1 MGLTLCMIVKNE
13 ALNLTACVESVR
25 SIVDDI
31 VIVDTGSSDGT
42 PELARKLGARVYS
55 FKWID
60 DFSVA
65 RNEALEYVETD
76 WILSLDGDE
85 KVSGKDHAAI
95 LELTRD
101 DKVDGYFLSQ
111 RHYLDG
117 AGYDNWKPVTGRYP
131 EMEGRYPAYT
141 ENFAMRL
148 FRRRPD
154 IVYEGRV
161 HENVAPADPANRWV
175 VVKTQ
180 IVIHHFGKV
189 GDRALLEGKK
199 RAYLELCKLKAGERP
214 EDPKAWFELGI
225 QLHELGDFEGCL
237 SPFEKSLELNPADS
251 NPAYYIGNANYK
263 LERYLKAREYLEK
276 ALKLDPK
283 NADALVNLAGVER
296 REGDVEKALDLFGR
310 AIAVQKNMFAAWYN
324 KAALLLS
331 EGRNEEAEPCFDE
344 ALRLV
349 PGYTYALFGQWQN
362 EVALGKFRQACD
374 MMLEWLKKKPELGHM
389 VVTAVQNHL
398 NRRDYQSAV
407 ESLRPIAG
415 LIASSDGYAALGAG
429 LLGLGETGTAERH
442 LERAIAMDK
451 KNNSARVNLA
461 QLKELKQGGKKAAI
475 ALYRDALLYD
485 PDNELCRKRLS
496 YLQSV

>member
-25 SIVDDI
+25 PIVDDI

-42 PELARKLGARVYS
+42 PELAERLGARVYS

-60 DFSVA
+60 DFSAA
-65 RNEALEYVETD
+65 RNEALGYVKTE
-76 WILSLDGDE
+76 WVLILDGDE
-85 KVSGKDHAAI
+85 MIAEKDHAAI
-95 LELTRD
+95 VEFTRE
-101 DKVDGYFLSQ
+101 DKVDGYLLSQ

-131 EMEGRYPAYT
+131 EMEGRFPAYT

-154 IVYEGRV
+154 IVYQGRV
-161 HENVAPADPANRWV
+161 HESVSPAGPANRWV
-175 VVKTQ
+175 IVKTQ

-214 EDPKAWFELGI
+214 ADSKAWFELGI
-225 QLHELGDFEGCL
+225 QLHELGDFAECL
-237 SPFEKSLELNPADS
+237 APFEKSLELNPADS
-251 NPAYYIGNANYK
+251 NPAYYIGNASYK
-263 LERYLKAREYLEK
+263 LEKFPQAREYLEK
-276 ALKLDPK
+276 ALKLDPQ

-296 REGDVEKALDLFGR
+296 REGDVEKALYLFDR
-310 AIAVQKNMFAAWYN
+310 AIAVQKNIFSAWYN

-331 EGRNEEAEPCFDE
+331 EGRNEEAGPCFDE

-349 PGYTYALFGQWQN
+349 PGYAYALFGQWQN
-362 EVALGKFRQACD
+362 EVLLGKQRQAAD
-374 MMLEWLKKKPELGHM
+374 MMLQWLKKKPELGHM
-389 VVTAVQNHL
+389 VITATQNHL
-398 NRRDYQSAV
+398 SRRDYQTAV
-407 ESLRPIAG
+407 EALKPLADMID
-415 LIASSDGYAALGAG
+415 SSDGYAALGAG
-429 LLGLGETGTAERH
+429 LLGLGETGTAERY
-442 LERAIAMDK
+442 LEKAIVMDK

-496 YLQSV
+496 CLRSV